1 LNVKAQTEE
10 EIIKILVEYVWTN
23 KDKMLANTDYEKSI
37 LLMDEIK
44 DEVLGIIYKRWK
56 EGMKNEKRSLQD
68 CTSN

>member
-1 LNVKAQTEE
+1 VKAQTEE

-56 EGMKNEKRSLQD
+56 EGMKNAKGSVQN